1 MKARPNSNLQLRL
14 LVAQFTYNVMQ
25 AIDPWESIMVSSQ
38 DYLITV
44 AQIAIAIAG
53 FSSIVEALSTRHM
66 QHWTELERFN
76 FRLL

>member
-1 MKARPNSNLQLRL
+1 
-14 LVAQFTYNVMQ
+14 
-25 AIDPWESIMVSSQ
+25 MVSSQ